1 MLEKEELI
9 LFILVDLSGL
19 RNKILLAL
27 ISEPPTVPFAL
38 LLDAREIDV
47 ELTSLLEWIAFK
59 LFEFLKLLR
68 LSLTAFWS
76 YSIFSLFKLIRT
88 AFLDAL
94 ILLMAKSF
102 LDYLKLSL

>member
-9 LFILVDLSGL
+9 LFILVDLSAL
-19 RNKILLAL
+19 RNRILLAL
-27 ISEPPTVPFAL
+27 INEPPTVPFAL
-38 LLDAREIDV
+38 LIDAREIDV

-59 LFEFLKLLR
+59 VFAFLKLLR
-68 LSLTAFWS
+68 LSFTAFWS
-76 YSIFSLFKLIRT
+76 YSIFSLFKLFRT
-88 AFLDAL
+88 AFLEAL